1 MKIPRAIFR
10 AYDIR
15 GILESQLTPAL
26 FDRIG
31 QAFGA
36 MMAAKEQSTVVVGYD
51 GRLSGPSLTDGLIA
65 GLLSSG
71 RRVINIGQV
80 PTPCLYHAVHKLG
93 TSNGI
98 MMTGSHNPPEYN
110 GCKMILADQ
119 PLALQ
124 GVQELYTICAK
135 DKIIKQGQ
143 TGQLEE
149 LNFLPQYID
158 DLVGKHRLSRDYHL
172 VVDCGN
178 GVPGASAPLVY
189 RRLGAKVKEL
199 YCNVDGHFPN
209 HHPDPGKPA
218 NMRDLQAQVIKEGAD
233 LGYAFDGD
241 GDRLGL
247 VTGEGKI
254 IYPDRMMMLFA
265 RDLLQRQ
272 PGASIVFD
280 VKCSALLPQFI
291 QSQGGAP
298 IMWKTGHSLIKRK
311 MKESGALLGGE
322 MSGHLFFAEHW
333 SGADDA
339 LLAGVRLLHIIDAAD
354 KSIAELCA
362 ELPDALSTPEIN
374 LATSETEKFEII
386 AALAKTGN
394 FGKSRLITIDGL
406 RVEYEDGWGLV
417 RASNTSPM
425 LVLRFE
431 AQNQP
436 AMQRIQEIFRR
447 ELKKTA
453 ARLDVDF

>member
-15 GILESQLTPAL
+15 GILDSQLTPDL
-26 FDRIG
+26 LTQIG
-31 QAFGA
+31 QAFGT
-36 MMAAKEQSTVVVGYD
+36 MMHLKGQTTVVVGYD
-51 GRLSGPSLTDGLIA
+51 GRLSGPSLTDGLIT
-65 GLLSSG
+65 GLVGTG

-80 PTPCLYHAVHKLG
+80 PTPCLYHAVHKLATG
-93 TSNGI
+93 NGI

-110 GCKMILADQ
+110 GCKMILAGQ

-124 GVQELYTICAK
+124 GIQELYTICAA
-135 DKIIKQGQ
+135 GRFANQ
-143 TGQLEE
+143 TGQLEQ
-149 LNFLPQYID
+149 LDFLPQYID
-158 DLVGKHRLSRDYHL
+158 DVVAKVRLNRNYDL

-178 GVPGASAPLVY
+178 GVPGASAPVIY
-189 RRLGAKVKEL
+189 RRLGPTVHEL
-199 YCNVDGHFPN
+199 YCEVDGTFPN
-209 HHPDPGKPA
+209 HHPDPGKLA
-218 NMRDLQAQVIKEGAD
+218 NLRDLQAQVVNKKAD

-272 PGASIVFD
+272 PGAKIVFD

-291 QSQGGAP
+291 QAHGGVP

-322 MSGHLFFAEHW
+322 MSGHLFFAEDW

-339 LLAGVRLLHIIDAAD
+339 LLAGVRLLQIIDASG

-362 ELPDALSTPEIN
+362 ALPDAISTPEIN
-374 LATSETEKFEII
+374 LVTTETRKFEII
-386 AALAKTGN
+386 AALAKNGD
-394 FGKSRLITIDGL
+394 FGKSRRITIDGL

-431 AQNQP
+431 AQSQTGLE
-436 AMQRIQEIFRR
+436 RIQDVFRR
-447 ELKKTA
+447 ELKKIASDLT
-453 ARLDVDF
+453 LDF